1 MNEIEK
7 QLADEKK
14 RLEEIKAPE
23 ELMGR
28 LRQTLEQTKPARRKK
43 KFPQW
48 GIAIAAVLLFS
59 IVSYNYNAFAYYGKK
74 MLGYDELMTGTLA
87 QLNEEGN
94 GQEIGKEVR
103 LSDGTILY
111 LDGMVTD
118 ENQFILYYTLSN
130 PNGLDG
136 SSYFSKITG
145 FLTHSNPSSGTFEM
159 NEEGTKRKGIQSF
172 DAVSPFAKKL
182 TLEYFTDENN
192 ESGEITFSYDPKQA
206 MQTEL
211 KQSIGKKVQVDTGTI
226 QFDTVIAT
234 PSRTTIKGKLNGK
247 DFDRIALGFF
257 GVQLL
262 ANGKQI
268 ELTGSSSRSGIVGQT
283 FEIYYDRLPTEVDTL
298 EVVVDTFVGYK
309 KVNES
314 IALNGDSK
322 QVTSVDGKELL
333 ISTLEKTADGIQ
345 LTIATEQDLLLD
357 GVSIETN
364 GKIAPLE
371 TTLRA
376 DLVDRENG
384 EPYKQRILLFKT
396 DELPDSLVIDGVYYA
411 KEYGKRIQLI
421 GGK

>member
-14 RLEEIKAPE
+14 RLEEIKAPD

-28 LRQTLEQTKPARRKK
+28 LRQTLDQAQPPRRKK
-43 KFPQW
+43 RFPKW

-87 QLNEEGN
+87 QLNEDGN

-103 LSDGTILY
+103 LSDGTTLY

-118 ENQFILYYTLSN
+118 ENQFILYYTVSN
-130 PNGLDG
+130 PNGLDD
-136 SSYFSKITG
+136 SSYFSQITG
-145 FLTHSNPSSGTFEM
+145 FLTHSNPTNGTFET
-159 NEEGTKRKGIQSF
+159 NEENTKIKGIQSF

-182 TLEYFTDENN
+182 TVEYFTDDNR

-211 KQSIGKKVQVDTGTI
+211 KQSIREKVNVDTGTI
-226 QFDTVIAT
+226 HIDSIIAT
-234 PSRTTIKGKLNGK
+234 PSRTTIKGKLKG
-247 DFDRIALGFF
+247 DHFDRIQLGFN
-257 GVQLL
+257 GVKLL

-268 ELTGSSSRSGIVGQT
+268 ELTGSSYHSGLVGQT

-298 EVVVDTFVGYK
+298 EVVVDTFVGYE

-314 IALNGDSK
+314 IALNGASK
-322 QVTSVDGKELL
+322 QVTTVDGKELL

-345 LTIATEQDLLLD
+345 LTIATEPNLLLD
-357 GVSIETN
+357 GVSIEKN
-364 GKIAPLE
+364 GKVIPLE

-376 DLVDRENG
+376 DIVDRENG
-384 EPYKQRILLFKT
+384 EQYKKRVLLFKT
-396 DELPDSLVIDGVYYA
+396 GELPDTLVIDGIYYA
-411 KEYGKRIQLI
+411 KEYGERIQLI
-421 GGK
+421 GEK